1 MRRRYAWIGGE
12 ESIIAYHICWGLGTV
27 PADFAG
33 SSKLIFYNN
42 AEDAIYKALGGG
54 IRRSL

>member
-1 MRRRYAWIGGE
+1 MRRRYAWIGSE

-42 AEDAIYKALGGG
+42 AEDAIYKALGVE
-54 IRRSL
+54 